1 MTLFDRMG
9 YDEETKQILA
19 IARCRTGLTNK
30 SLVILHENTK
40 VNNVEFLQRV
50 NDYIVNVEFLQ
61 RVNDYIVN
69 DCMSIQDA
77 NKYIQE
83 NNTMNIPE
91 LN

>member
-9 YDEETKQILA
+9 YDEETKQTLA

-50 NDYIVNVEFLQ
+50 NDYIVN
-61 RVNDYIVN
+61 